1 MRERRAPTPLQ
12 ALSRHFFWRFFQTEN
27 VGEGDTSDTP
37 VVRALSGVAVPMLM
51 AAFWNAMLAVPT
63 TAWNEAGIHSL
74 FVVYAFCSMG
84 CITALQWDKLFPERI
99 DFLILLPLPP
109 KPRVL
114 FLAKLQAVALF
125 LLMFVVAGSIFGTL
139 LLPALAGRRVLW
151 AMLAHGT
158 AVMSAGIAASLA
170 VLAFEAVVIAVT
182 PDRWFRYVAAAC
194 QVILVAAF
202 LLIFLRVGTID
213 ERLRELLGGS
223 VWGAGWFPP
232 LWFESVYEVLLGSGA
247 ATGFAHVLAMRAVYC
262 LPWLCAAVVLT
273 YPLAWAKRRRAAL
286 EGVNGRRLRDGV
298 WIRVAHRTVLRSADQ
313 RAVFHFIRQ
322 TLSRLSQYHVLLA
335 AYCGCGL
342 ALGIAFAVS
351 VSSVAGHL
359 YVSLWR
365 TGVQGAVPL
374 LLFWAIAGLRVAFL
388 LPTDLAARWI
398 FRLAPL
404 NTQRVV
410 TTTKVL
416 VFSVAAV
423 VLAAVVGV
431 LALFGWSAR
440 DLALQA
446 VFGLIYA
453 MLLTDI
459 FFYGQSHVP
468 FTRPRL
474 PGRSS
479 LPMTIAV
486 FLFGVP
492 LCMSLAVI
500 LERWVRYSPVRLLE
514 TCVAVFVF
522 HAVQRWL
529 RGLPSHS
536 ASEDPFL
543 GELDQDVQ
551 TLGLS
556 S

>member
-1 MRERRAPTPLQ
+1 MRDGHPPTPLQ

-51 AAFWNAMLAVPT
+51 AAFWIVTLGGRMP
-63 TAWNEAGIHSL
+63 AWNAAGVHTL
-74 FVVYAFCSMG
+74 FVMYAFCSMG
-84 CITALQWDKLFPERI
+84 CITALQWEKLFPERI
-99 DFLILLPLPP
+99 DFLILSPLPLQ
-109 KPRVL
+109 PRVL
-114 FLAKLQAVALF
+114 FVAKLCAVALF
-125 LLMFVVAGSIFGTL
+125 LSLFVVAGSIFGTL
-139 LLPALAGRRVLW
+139 LLPALAGRHVFW
-151 AMLAHGT
+151 AMLVHAT
-158 AVMSAGIAASLA
+158 AVMSAGVAASWA

-182 PDRWFRYVAAAC
+182 PDRWFRHVAPVIQA
-194 QVILVAAF
+194 ILVGLF
-202 LLIFLRVGTID
+202 LLMFLRVGAVG
-213 ERLRELLGGS
+213 ERLPELLGGG
-223 VWGAGWFPP
+223 VRGAGWFPP
-232 LWFESVYEVLLGSGA
+232 LWFESVYEVLMGSVA
-247 ATGFAHVLAMRAVYC
+247 ATAFAHVLALRAVYC
-262 LPWLCAAVVLT
+262 LPWLCAAVVVT

-286 EGVNGRRLRDGV
+286 EGVSGRRLRDGV

-351 VSSVAGHL
+351 VDSVAGHL
-359 YVSLWR
+359 RVSLWR
-365 TGVQGAVPL
+365 TGVQAAVPL

-423 VLAAVVGV
+423 VLAGVVAV
-431 LALFGWSAR
+431 LAMFGWSVR
-440 DLALQA
+440 DLALQV

-453 MLLTDI
+453 MLLTDV
-459 FFYGQSHVP
+459 FFYAQSHVP

-500 LERWVRYSPVRLLE
+500 LERWVHYSPVRLME
-514 TCVAVFVF
+514 ACVAVLVF

>member
-1 MRERRAPTPLQ
+1 MRDRRVPTPLQ

-27 VGEGDTSDTP
+27 VGAGDASDTP
-37 VVRALSGVAVPMLM
+37 VVRALATVAVPMLM
-51 AAFWNAMLAVPT
+51 AAFWIVTLAGRMPDWNA
-63 TAWNEAGIHSL
+63 AGVHTL

-99 DFLILLPLPP
+99 DFLILLPMPL

-114 FLAKLQAVALF
+114 FVAKLRAVALF
-125 LLMFVVAGSIFGTL
+125 LLMFVVAGSVFGTL
-139 LLPALAGRRVLW
+139 LIPGLAGRRVFW
-151 AMLAHGT
+151 AMLAHGA
-158 AVMSAGIAASLA
+158 AVMSAGVAASLA
-170 VLAFEAVVIAVT
+170 VLAFEAVVVAVT
-182 PDRWFRYVAAAC
+182 PDRWFRMVAAVC
-194 QVILVAAF
+194 QVVLVAVF
-202 LLIFLRVGTID
+202 LLIFLRVETID
-213 ERLRELLGGS
+213 GRLRELLGGA
-223 VWGAGWFPP
+223 VWGAGWFPV
-232 LWFESVYEVLLGSGA
+232 LWFVALYEVLMGSAA

-262 LPWLCAAVVLT
+262 LPWLCAAVVVT

-298 WIRVAHRTVLRSADQ
+298 WIDVLHRAVLRGADQ

-335 AYCGCGL
+335 AYCGAGL
-342 ALGIAFAVS
+342 ALGIAFAVG
-351 VSSVAGHL
+351 VDSVAGHL
-359 YVSLWR
+359 RVSLWR

-388 LPTDLAARWI
+388 LPTDLGARWI

-404 NTQRVV
+404 HTGRVV
-410 TTTKVL
+410 STTKL
-416 VFSVAAV
+416 IVFGVAVV
-423 VLAAVVGV
+423 VLACIVAV
-431 LALFGWSAR
+431 LALFGWSVR
-440 DLALQA
+440 DLALQV
-446 VFGLIYA
+446 VFGVIYA
-453 MLLTDI
+453 LLLTDL
-459 FFYGQSHVP
+459 FFYALSHVP

-479 LPMTIAV
+479 LPMTVAV
-486 FLFGVP
+486 FIFGVP

-500 LERWVRYSPVRLLE
+500 LERWVRYSPVHLVE

-522 HAVQRWL
+522 HAGQRWL
-529 RGLPSHS
+529 RGQPTHS
-536 ASEDPFL
+536 VSDDPFL
-543 GELDQDVQ
+543 GEMDQDVQ